1 MAKNILLFQTVSQYD
16 DKRNNDYIEPWVSLT
31 VENGKIDLNKSEME
45 KLLGTPLTFEI
56 TSAGNVS
63 WAGYPY
69 RTIEYKKND
78 GEWTSV
84 TPASM
89 SPVRIS
95 VVAGDVLQFRGN
107 NSAYG
112 DGYGSGDATCFNDF
126 DYPTT
131 AGFIVKGNIMS
142 LVNSTGFTNLT
153 TVSSEAFPNMFRN
166 CTGLMDASQLMLPAT
181 TVGNMSYYYMFY
193 GCTSLT
199 SAPELPATT
208 IAQQCYQGMFLN
220 CTSLTTVPSILPA
233 TDIRYCIQCY
243 ESMFAG
249 CTNLTVA
256 PELPATTLANA
267 NGCYGQMFKGCTS
280 LTVAPELPATTLAWC
295 CYGGYAGYSSFS
307 EGGMFEDCTSLTMAP
322 ALPATA
328 LTSECY
334 PQMFKGCTG
343 LTVAPDLP
351 AQTLTRFCYANMFY
365 GCTNLASVKCLATS
379 FGTSSGPTTNWLA
392 GVSASGTFTKAAS
405 MADWSTG
412 ANGIPSG
419 WNIINE

>member
-1 MAKNILLFQTVSQYD
+1 MAKNILLFQTLSQFT
-16 DKRNNDYIEPWVSLT
+16 DKRDNDYIEPWVSLT
-31 VENGKIDLNKSEME
+31 VENGKIDLNKSERE

-56 TSAGNVS
+56 TGAGNVT

-78 GEWTSV
+78 GEWTSI

-95 VVAGDVLQFRGN
+95 VVAGDVLQFRGD

-112 DGYGSGDATCFNDF
+112 DGYGTGDATCFYNF

-153 TVSSEAFPNMFRN
+153 TASSEAFPNMFKD
-166 CTGLMDASQLMLPAT
+166 CTGLTDASQLMLPAT
-181 TVGNMSYYYMFY
+181 TVGNMSYYDMFY
-193 GCTSLT
+193 NCTSLT
-199 SAPELPATT
+199 AAPELPATT
-208 IAQQCYQGMFLN
+208 IAQQCYQSMFYN
-220 CTSLTTVPSILPA
+220 CTSLTAAPELPA

-243 ESMFAG
+243 ESMFMG
-249 CTNLTVA
+249 CTSLTTA
-256 PELPATTLANA
+256 PALPAMALTSA

-280 LTVAPELPATTLAWC
+280 LTTAPALPATALTES
-295 CYGGYAGYSSFS
+295 CYGGSAGYADFTH
-307 EGGMFEDCTSLTMAP
+307 GGMFEDCTSLTIAP
-322 ALPATA
+322 ELPATT
-328 LTSECY
+328 LRRHCY
-334 PQMFKGCTG
+334 GSMFKGCTG
-343 LTVAPDLP
+343 LTSAPDLLAP
-351 AQTLTRFCYANMFY
+351 TLSDFCYHSMFS
-365 GCTNLASVKCLATS
+365 GCTNLSSVRCLATN
-379 FGTSSGPTTNWLA
+379 FGSQPGTVTSTWLA

-419 WNIINE
+419 WDIVNE